1 MFKKILI
8 PVDGS
13 DLSARAADCGIR
25 LAKEMNATVIFV
37 HAMAPYIVPYAA
49 DVALMD
55 SKTQKLFEE
64 EVLAGSQKL
73 LDDVA
78 KLAAS
83 AGVTSESVHAP
94 TGRPEVL
101 IEKTVREQHCD
112 LVVIATHGRGAVG
125 RFVMGS
131 VTTRL
136 LPSCT
141 VPVLVYRDASMGIES
156 GA

>member
-13 DLSARAADCGIR
+13 ELALRAAATGVQ
-25 LAKEMNATVIFV
+25 LAKEVGAHVVFL

-49 DVALMD
+49 EISMVDDRAQAAFEKSVSEASTRILADAKKVA
-55 SKTQKLFEE
+55 E
-64 EVLAGSQKL
+64 G
-73 LDDVA
+73 
-78 KLAAS
+78 
-83 AGVTSESVHAP
+83 AGVSAEVVHAVSS
-94 TGRPEVL
+94 RPEMF
-101 IEKTVREQHCD
+101 IDKTVREMGCD

-136 LPSCT
+136 LPISS
-141 VPVLVYRDASMGIES
+141 VPVLVYRDATMTHD
-156 GA
+156 A